1 MVTTIRDVVSTTTM
15 AIVVARPTSSIL
27 HVAMIEHQH
36 VAMIVTTTVAL
47 VRHLAHTTDPHPP
60 LLPHPHTS
68 RRAVEVRA
76 MEPTVRLHVDAR
88 LYSTQ

>member
-1 MVTTIRDVVSTTTM
+1 MATTIRDVVSTTTM

-27 HVAMIEHQH
+27 NAAMTEHLHVATI
-36 VAMIVTTTVAL
+36 APTIAPTTVAL
-47 VRHLAHTTDPHPP
+47 ARHLAHTTDLRPP
-60 LLPHPHTS
+60 LHPRPHTS

-88 LYSTQ
+88 L

>member
-1 MVTTIRDVVSTTTM
+1 MATTIRDVVSTTTM

-27 HVAMIEHQH
+27 NAAMTEHLHVATI
-36 VAMIVTTTVAL
+36 AATTVVLA
-47 VRHLAHTTDPHPP
+47 RHLAHTTDLRPP
-60 LLPHPHTS
+60 LHPRPHTS

-88 LYSTQ
+88 L